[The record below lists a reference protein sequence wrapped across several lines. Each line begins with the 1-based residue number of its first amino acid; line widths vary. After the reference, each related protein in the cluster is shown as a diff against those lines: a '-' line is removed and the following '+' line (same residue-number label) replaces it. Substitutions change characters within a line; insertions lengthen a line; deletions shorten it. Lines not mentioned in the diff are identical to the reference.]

1 VIALSTCAAILVGL
15 LISLKWAKSRSKHA
29 SPCRQCTAPMPPG
42 WPSDLCATCQRVREE
57 LQLLRTGWRASSSLQ
72 WLVRR
77 DAEQLGPYGLAALRE
92 LAERGKL
99 AADDL
104 VWTQGMG
111 AWRRADRIE
120 GLLMPGK
127 PPAAPPGKRVRERPK
142 PAAAA
147 APAPVVASP
156 SQRPATAVRTATAAR
171 TAADWWPKTPVKA
184 KPSVVAVSAPTRS
197 TAAPAAGAA
206 PAAAARRVRAAPQ
219 ETSHRSNFL
228 VAHWRG
234 ELSLRAAFWR
244 IWLPVTLLLTAAI
257 LIATAPDVVARI
269 AGRPGTR
276 DSALWI
282 AAVLAAAG
290 VIVLWQSVGL
300 WKSSDR
306 ESARSKGRGWAVAA
320 KACVILG
327 VLQLAGAALRE
338 YPLLQ
343 QAFAPAA
350 RPDVRSAELHVINH
364 GTTVAIGGRL
374 SAGTSE
380 MLRIVL
386 DATPT
391 IRLVQLETTGGSLG
405 EATRTGKL
413 IAARRLATFVPHDC
427 DSACILTFLSGKE
440 RYVGS
445 QGKLAF
451 RAMTAAAVGERTA
464 QAANDLLRDA
474 LAAQGVPAVF
484 SQHALATLA
493 PRVWYPNTQEL
504 LDARVVTA
512 VVDQNEYVRNGFNA
526 ARAELEADFLSVP
539 VFAVL
544 QRLEPTTF
552 TDLRDTYVSGVLGG
566 VPRNEMSAKVRA
578 TMMEKVI
585 PKYVRMAP
593 DHELIAYWRTQIE
606 KAQELRAIDPKYCA
620 EFLAPQPGADTREL
634 VSLFSPKAQQA
645 DIQALA
651 DLMVAG
657 SQHPQNVPQG
667 KAVQNALRESAHR
680 AEESVPGALQL
691 VANPG
696 MATTQPSEFCHAEV
710 AFYESI
716 LALPTNRAGPLLR
729 YLVAQG

>member
-1 VIALSTCAAILVGL
+1 V
-15 LISLKWAKSRSKHA
+15 
-29 SPCRQCTAPMPPG
+29 
-42 WPSDLCATCQRVREE
+42 
-57 LQLLRTGWRASSSLQ
+57 
-72 WLVRR
+72 
-77 DAEQLGPYGLAALRE
+77 
-92 LAERGKL
+92 
-99 AADDL
+99 
-104 VWTQGMG
+104 
-111 AWRRADRIE
+111 
-120 GLLMPGK
+120 
-127 PPAAPPGKRVRERPK
+127 
-142 PAAAA
+142 
-147 APAPVVASP
+147 
-156 SQRPATAVRTATAAR
+156 
-171 TAADWWPKTPVKA
+171 
-184 KPSVVAVSAPTRS
+184 
-197 TAAPAAGAA
+197 
-206 PAAAARRVRAAPQ
+206 PQ
-219 ETSHRSNFL
+219 ESSHRSNFL

-257 LIATAPDVVARI
+257 LLATAPDVVTRI

-306 ESARSKGRGWAVAA
+306 ESARGKGRGWAVAA

-343 QAFAPAA
+343 EAFAPAA
-350 RPDVRSAELHVINH
+350 RSEVRSAELHVINH

-413 IAARRLATFVPHDC
+413 IAARKLATFVPHDC

-451 RAMTAAAVGERTA
+451 RAMTTAAVGERTA

-474 LAAQGVPAVF
+474 LAAQGVPAAF

-504 LDARVVTA
+504 LDAHVVTA
-512 VVDQNEYVRNGFNA
+512 VVDQNEYARNGFNA

-657 SQHPQNVPQG
+657 SQHPQKVPQG

-696 MATTQPSEFCHAEV
+696 SATTQPSEFCHAEV